1 VSHSR
6 RWPPRRALLLAGVLA
21 LACTDSTEPPVTPA
35 PPVEATLAF
44 TMDSSIYVISTEEGA
59 TPTRLLSGFIYPSWS
74 PDGATL
80 AMVATE
86 PPLLPRLPRQA
97 LYLADADGGNLR
109 ALTEFGDPIGRIL
122 WSPDG
127 ANLLFPRSHTVMP
140 SSSHLARVAMAEGA
154 AETRFVHFDDG
165 IPFDGTAS
173 WSGDGSRV
181 AIDHWG
187 NIYVANADGSELT
200 RVTAGF
206 SPKWSPK
213 TDDIAYEE
221 PTTEH
226 IYLIRPDGSGARDLG
241 LEGYPEAW
249 SPDGSHLA
257 FSRVHFDTA
266 ETTSEIW
273 IVAADGSNPV
283 QIGPAAPEVT
293 GVAWSADS
301 KRISYM
307 VRAPGDSGTDRWT
320 IYLSSP
326 DGSNARPLVAAS
338 PIMCCISSWRPP
350 DPAASVLQLAE

>member
-1 VSHSR
+1 
-6 RWPPRRALLLAGVLA
+6 
-21 LACTDSTEPPVTPA
+21 
-35 PPVEATLAF
+35 
-44 TMDSSIYVISTEEGA
+44 
-59 TPTRLLSGFIYPSWS
+59 
-74 PDGATL
+74 
-80 AMVATE
+80 
-86 PPLLPRLPRQA
+86 LPRQA

-127 ANLLFPRSHTVMP
+127 ATLLFPRSHTVIP
-140 SSSHLARVAMAEGA
+140 TSSHLNRIASAEGA
-154 AETRFVHFDDG
+154 AETRLVNFEDG

-173 WSGDGSRV
+173 WSGDGSQV
-181 AIDHWG
+181 VIDHWG
-187 NIYVANADGSELT
+187 SIYIANADGSELT

-226 IYLIRPDGSGARDLG
+226 IYLIRADGSGARDLG
-241 LEGYPEAW
+241 LEGYPDAW
-249 SPDGSHLA
+249 SPDGSRLA
-257 FSRVHFDTA
+257 FSRVHSDTV

-273 IVAADGSNPV
+273 IAAADGSDPV
-283 QIGPAAPEVT
+283 RIGPAGTEVT

-307 VRAPGDSGTDRWT
+307 VRVPGDSAPDRWT

-326 DGSNARPLVAAS
+326 DGSGARPLVAAS
-338 PIMCCISSWRPP
+338 QILCCISSWRPP
-350 DPAASVLQLAE
+350 DLAASVVGLVE